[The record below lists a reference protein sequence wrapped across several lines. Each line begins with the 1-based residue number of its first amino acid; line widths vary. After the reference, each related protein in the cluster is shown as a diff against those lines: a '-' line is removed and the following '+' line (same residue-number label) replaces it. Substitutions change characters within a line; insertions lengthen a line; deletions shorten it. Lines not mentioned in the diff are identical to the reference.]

1 MSAPLALASSGAVG
15 APERSLPVWM
25 DGVSKW
31 FGPVIGLNAVS
42 LRVEAGIVALVGPNG
57 AGKSTLMKLLTGQL
71 RPSLGHIRVF
81 GRSVRS
87 PAARRRLGYSPDVDA
102 FYEDMTGR
110 DFVRAALR
118 LSGYRAADSIE
129 LAERALAEVGMS
141 DGPAGLR
148 AGKRLRGGS
157 KGMRQRIKLAQAI
170 AHDPDLLILDEPLSG
185 LDPVGRREFCRL
197 FHSLAERGKTI
208 LVSSHVLAEVR
219 ELADRVLLI
228 ADGRLRLEREWAD
241 LAAGDQSR
249 PREIVVKCDRPR
261 EFASLLLSSPEVVS
275 VRFAGS
281 SAGEECVVAARDLE
295 ALCRR
300 VGALVASHGFL
311 IESLH
316 APERWIEALFDGAG
330 G

>member
-1 MSAPLALASSGAVG
+1 MSASLSPATELLVGLPDRAL
-15 APERSLPVWM
+15 PIWM
-25 DGVSKW
+25 EGVSKW
-31 FGPVIGLNAVS
+31 FGPVIGLNGVS
-42 LRVEAGIVALVGPNG
+42 LRIEGGIVALVGPNG

-110 DFVRAALR
+110 EFVRAALR
-118 LSGYRAADSIE
+118 LSGYRAAEAAD

-197 FHSLAERGKTI
+197 FQALAERGKTI

-241 LAAGDQSR
+241 LAGDDGR
-249 PREIVVKCDRPR
+249 PREVMVKCDRPR
-261 EFASLLLSSPEVVS
+261 ELAALLLPAPEIVA
-275 VRFAGS
+275 VRFADS
-281 SAGEECVVAARDLE
+281 SGAEECVVETKDVE

-300 VGALVASHGFL
+300 LAELVATRGFVV
-311 IESLH
+311 ESLH
-316 APERWIEALFDGAG
+316 APERWIEALFDQAG